1 MAADSKGPMR
11 VRARPHTHVNTSTSM
26 HELSWTEE
34 MRITLQRDQEDSEG
48 AGEFRYNIV
57 ESKNF
62 CTVAF
67 AQNMDVGEHAAL
79 VLRITSVEQ
88 QGTIEEGNSCVVVTG
103 FALMN
108 ADVNALCL
116 WGFSTEDIWKGSTRI
131 IRGLLISLVRQ
142 VDEDEGEEETH
153 LKTFECTNRTAVENV
168 SAVADITALFP

>member
-1 MAADSKGPMR
+1 
-11 VRARPHTHVNTSTSM
+11 
-26 HELSWTEE
+26 

-48 AGEFRYNIV
+48 AGEFQYNIV

-116 WGFSTEDIWKGSTRI
+116 IWKGSTCI

-142 VDEDEGEEETH
+142 VDEDEGQEETH

>member
-1 MAADSKGPMR
+1 
-11 VRARPHTHVNTSTSM
+11 
-26 HELSWTEE
+26 
-34 MRITLQRDQEDSEG
+34 MRITLQRDQEDRG
-48 AGEFRYNIV
+48 VACEFRYNIV

-103 FALMN
+103 FDLMN

-116 WGFSTEDIWKGSTRI
+116 WGFSTEDIWKGSTCI
-131 IRGLLISLVRQ
+131 IRGLLISLVR
-142 VDEDEGEEETH
+142 EETH

-168 SAVADITALFP
+168 SAVAHITALFP

>member
-1 MAADSKGPMR
+1 
-11 VRARPHTHVNTSTSM
+11 M

-103 FALMN
+103 FHLMN

-116 WGFSTEDIWKGSTRI
+116 WGFSTEDIWKGSTCI
-131 IRGLLISLVRQ
+131 IRGLLISL
-142 VDEDEGEEETH
+142 
-153 LKTFECTNRTAVENV
+153 
-168 SAVADITALFP
+168 SAPTGQRWRVYQLSLTSLRSSLSAAGRPRSHGCLDGRLGDAGWRRGG

>member
-11 VRARPHTHVNTSTSM
+11 ARARAHTHVNTSTSM

-103 FALMN
+103 FDLMN

-116 WGFSTEDIWKGSTRI
+116 G
-131 IRGLLISLVRQ
+131 GLLISLVLQ